1 MAKLMSFPLK
11 KGAIDVLLM
20 SKRLTLTSVA
30 PVIYLLKWLNTG
42 LLARYSSNP
51 KIYNSYL
58 GKIKPAPNL
67 SIKNLICYCGSAGR
81 ALPW

>member
-1 MAKLMSFPLK
+1 MAKLMSFFLK

-30 PVIYLLKWLNTG
+30 TVIYLLKWLNMG
-42 LLARYSSNP
+42 LLARLSSNP

-58 GKIKPAPNL
+58 GKAGVGNSNL
-67 SIKNLICYCGSAGR
+67 LVSSNKLKMG
-81 ALPW
+81 L